1 MTRALAWS
9 WGGEHAEQM
18 SLWQSGV
25 LDLLLGVHC
34 AGCEQPGER
43 WCDDCDQSVRP
54 DPVEVDCEVWAAG
67 LWRGRLRK
75 AILAWKLDGVE
86 SLDRVLGLH
95 LACAIIAS
103 GPPES
108 FVIVPIPTTWRSR
121 RERGRHAVLEAA
133 KVAAGLL
140 AMDGYRISIEQ
151 VVSLRRQTRDQ
162 AFLTAR
168 MRAANV
174 RGSMV
179 AKRRPSGPVII
190 VDDIVTTGS
199 TLSEARRALG
209 IAGAQA
215 HARAAIAASPR

>member
-1 MTRALAWS
+1 MT
-9 WGGEHAEQM
+9 
-18 SLWQSGV
+18 LWQSGV

-43 WCDDCDQSVRP
+43 WCAECDQTVRP
-54 DPVEVDCEVWAAG
+54 DPVEVDSEVWAAG

-86 SLDRVLGLH
+86 SLDQVLGLH

-121 RERGRHAVLEAA
+121 RERGRHAVLDVA
-133 KVAAGLL
+133 KVAAETLS
-140 AMDGYRISIEQ
+140 MDGYRTSVEPAI
-151 VVSLRRQTRDQ
+151 SLRRQTRDQ

-179 AKRRPSGPVII
+179 AKRPPIGPVII

-199 TLSEARRALG
+199 TLAEARRALE
-209 IAGAQA
+209 IAGAWV
-215 HARAAIAASPR
+215 HASATIASSPR